1 MSTTKLINIIFDFEV
16 FPNWW
21 CCCTRRVDTPE
32 KISVITSDDP
42 AAVRNLRLLIANCRL
57 IGFNIR
63 SYDLYI
69 LYAIVSGCTPSEV
82 YEVSDNIIHNVST
95 QWTSHFGHYR
105 WNWIDLY
112 SDWKFGSLK
121 MYEANQ
127 GMSIVESSV
136 PFGKE
141 NLSPRD
147 KMEIIEYCHADTN
160 AALQLFHDREGYFSI
175 HEYVSEHYNIPLQK
189 AYQRTM
195 QGLTAEATGVQKTP
209 CTAAEDKRSSIYVLD
224 YIKEMLD
231 GVDPFAFLLEDQN
244 EVRTFVYDGDVY
256 KLGVGGVHS
265 DFEQPII
272 VKSNENGRIFSI
284 DVTQYYPNMLM
295 NFDLMPRGMDE
306 AGKRIFGDMIK
317 AVRDLKVKISEYEAA
332 GDFESAKQAKSLRDK
347 YKVLINAVSGAMRNK
362 YSKFYDPSRIITM
375 CAVGE
380 FLLIAVVNDL
390 KKQFPGTEVL
400 QTNTD
405 GAFLYVPNWEGF
417 EEAVE
422 KINKRIGFTF
432 EVDAGKMLVQ
442 NNVNNYIFVKDNGQA
457 KSTGSWVYPKRNR
470 LKPASYAISHIAA
483 FKLLLDGTPIE
494 ETVRNCTDIMDFAMC
509 VKSGT
514 SFERTIYKTNNQE
527 LEVNNT
533 NRFVVSRRGIGT
545 LYKIKDGSAHRF
557 PDCPDNI
564 ILINGD
570 ISEYNLKDLDID
582 YDFYIRYAHEL
593 IPNFICLH

>member
-1 MSTTKLINIIFDFEV
+1 MLF
-16 FPNWW
+16 
-21 CCCTRRVDTPE
+21 
-32 KISVITSDDP
+32 
-42 AAVRNLRLLIANCRL
+42 
-57 IGFNIR
+57 R
-63 SYDLYI
+63 S
-69 LYAIVSGCTPSEV
+69 
-82 YEVSDNIIHNVST
+82 
-95 QWTSHFGHYR
+95 
-105 WNWIDLY
+105 
-112 SDWKFGSLK
+112 
-121 MYEANQ
+121 
-127 GMSIVESSV
+127 
-136 PFGKE
+136 
-141 NLSPRD
+141 
-147 KMEIIEYCHADTN
+147 
-160 AALQLFHDREGYFSI
+160 
-175 HEYVSEHYNIPLQK
+175 
-189 AYQRTM
+189 
-195 QGLTAEATGVQKTP
+195 
-209 CTAAEDKRSSIYVLD
+209 
-224 YIKEMLD
+224 
-231 GVDPFAFLLEDQN
+231 
-244 EVRTFVYDGDVY
+244 
-256 KLGVGGVHS
+256 
-265 DFEQPII
+265 
-272 VKSNENGRIFSI
+272 
-284 DVTQYYPNMLM
+284 LM

-317 AVRDLKVKISEYEAA
+317 AVRDLKVKVAEYEAA
-332 GDFESAKQAKSLRDK
+332 GNFESAKQAKSLRDK

-457 KSTGSWVYPKRNR
+457 KSKGSWVYPKRDR